1 MLRAGGQRGGCGSN
15 GADGQHSFRTRHSG
29 GGRAA
34 FCGSPTLHGSRPMC
48 CHMEPLWSGFI
59 RMRWLWAPST
69 VQALQREQEL
79 QLWRQIIERSTSG
92 REMLLPDSAAALA
105 SESFR
110 TAFEHG
116 IALDSPLMT
125 ASSDTRAFSVWAA
138 EFRRQLAAH
147 GWTCPALFTRELAPC
162 LSSLRLPQQVFVFLA
177 ERTPAQC
184 TLSGRACGRRSAGL
198 YRAGIRPKMRS
209 AGHSAAI

>member
-1 MLRAGGQRGGCGSN
+1 MERLYSDAVVM
-15 GADGQHSFRTRHSG
+15 GAVS
-29 GGRAA
+29 
-34 FCGSPTLHGSRPMC
+34 
-48 CHMEPLWSGFI
+48 
-59 RMRWLWAPST
+59 

-92 REMLLPDSAAALA
+92 REMLLPDSAAILA

-125 ASSDTRAFSVWAA
+125 VSSDTRAFSVWSA

-147 GWTCPALFTRELAPC
+147 RWTCPALFMRELAPC
-162 LSSLRLPQQVFVFLA
+162 LSSSAASVTTFSSISLRARPRNAIFWPHSQDAGVQVVYCVDTQGC
-177 ERTPAQC
+177 RH
-184 TLSGRACGRRSAGL
+184 
-198 YRAGIRPKMRS
+198 
-209 AGHSAAI
+209 GHSAAI

>member
-1 MLRAGGQRGGCGSN
+1 MTEYRECFEQAVSAAIAGATVLTANTRSARAIQVAAERRLRSSSSAWLTPDVLPY
-15 GADGQHSFRTRHSG
+15 GAFVERLYSDAVVMGAVS
-29 GGRAA
+29 
-34 FCGSPTLHGSRPMC
+34 
-48 CHMEPLWSGFI
+48 
-59 RMRWLWAPST
+59 

-110 TAFEHG
+110 TAFEYD

-125 ASSDTRAFSVWAA
+125 ASSDTRAFSGWSA

-147 GWTCPALFTRELAPC
+147 RWTCPALFMRELAPC
-162 LSSLRLPQQVFVFLA
+162 LSSLRLPPQVFVFLA
-177 ERTPAQC
+177 ESTPA
-184 TLSGRACGRRSAGL
+184 TTRLSGGACGCR
-198 YRAGIRPKMRS
+198 RAG
-209 AGHSAAI
+209 